1 MARFR
6 PVAAIRPRRTASAS
20 DAGRIFIGVAH
31 EVSADWN
38 KIDRV
43 DDRHWRFPACDINTL
58 NIPVIVALNQ
68 EYFGADRTK
77 DAMRIDT
84 TDRNKA
90 DDRAKR
96 LVTSG
101 LHPRVYAAMI
111 ALSLWFVV
119 WVWSFFSAGAGAGVA
134 GYLLFIVSGFIGVV
148 IALQLILS
156 SVRRP
161 TEIPNSNTAKDD
173 TPSFQDWVRG
183 YFDTEDGPLRS
194 AEAATIILLP
204 IAAAAVGMM
213 IFGIEFQIVEHAG
226 GA

>member
-1 MARFR
+1 MD
-6 PVAAIRPRRTASAS
+6 TT
-20 DAGRIFIGVAH
+20 
-31 EVSADWN
+31 
-38 KIDRV
+38 
-43 DDRHWRFPACDINTL
+43 IN
-58 NIPVIVALNQ
+58 
-68 EYFGADRTK
+68 
-77 DAMRIDT
+77 T

-96 LVTSG
+96 AVTSG
-101 LHPRVYAAMI
+101 LHPRIYAAMI
-111 ALSLWFVV
+111 ALSFWFVV
-119 WVWSFFSAGAGAGVA
+119 WVWSFFSTGAGVV

-161 TEIPNSNTAKDD
+161 AEVPNPNTAKDD
-173 TPSFQDWVRG
+173 TPSFHDWVRG

-194 AEAATIILLP
+194 AEAATILLLP
-204 IAAAAVGMM
+204 IAAAAIGMM

>member
-1 MARFR
+1 
-6 PVAAIRPRRTASAS
+6 
-20 DAGRIFIGVAH
+20 
-31 EVSADWN
+31 VSADRN
-38 KIDRV
+38 NIDRV
-43 DDRHWRFPACDINTL
+43 NDRHLRFPACDINTS
-58 NIPVIVALNQ
+58 NIPVIVALTQ
-68 EYFGADRTK
+68 EHFGADRPK
-77 DAMRIDT
+77 DVVRMDT

-101 LHPRVYAAMI
+101 LHPRVWGAMI
-111 ALSLWFVV
+111 AFSLWFVV
-119 WVWSFFSAGAGAGVA
+119 WVWSFFSAGAGVV

-161 TEIPNSNTAKDD
+161 TEIPNPNTAKDD
-173 TPSFQDWVRG
+173 TPSFHDWVRG

-204 IAAAAVGMM
+204 IAAAAIGMM

-226 GA
+226 RV